1 MKSWKL
7 STLALLGALAV
18 SHVAP
23 ADAAD
28 KSPHMRGALV
38 NLKAARSQLEKAE
51 PDSPGRARALELVNQ
66 AIVEV
71 EKGVQ

>member
-1 MKSWKL
+1 MKFWKHT
-7 STLALLGALAV
+7 TLALFAAAALA
-18 SHVAP
+18 HP

-51 PDSPGRARALELVNQ
+51 PGTVGRERALDLVNQ
-66 AIVEV
+66 AIAEV